1 MVRLSEQSVVPYRV
15 LSDAALLR
23 IGQTLQ
29 NIIAHWTAQLFG
41 DSYSDTGISVEASG
55 ADSHSTIS
63 NSYVVTASDSPLAQI
78 SLPAETLPRLLS
90 VPVEFRE
97 HRGIES
103 AASLVDRLQVD
114 LLSALAAKIMEGA
127 AVTEWSLERGTEMKC
142 PRSVWFQVDFGE
154 NRNAM
159 RLQLSPIVIDK
170 LCPPPAPAAV
180 GQGVGHSR
188 LAAIADS
195 VVDLEVRLGESQ
207 IDLADFTTLAVG
219 NVLVVD
225 SSLQDLCDVYGGGG
239 KRIGSA
245 RLGQSDGKRSIKIA
259 DTNTT

>member
-1 MVRLSEQSVVPYRV
+1 MVARLTKHTVVPYRV
-15 LSDAALLR
+15 LGDAALLR

-29 NIIAHWTAQLFG
+29 DIVTRWAAQFFG
-41 DSYSDTGISVEASG
+41 DSSSDAGISVEASD
-55 ADSHSTIS
+55 ADSHSTVS
-63 NSYVVTASDSPLAQI
+63 NSYVVTAVDSPLVQI
-78 SLPAETLPRLLS
+78 LLPAETLPRILS

-103 AASLVDRLQVD
+103 AASLVDRLQID
-114 LLSALAAKIMEGA
+114 LLSSLAAKITEVA
-127 AVTEWSLERGTEMKC
+127 SVTEWSLKRGPEMKC

-159 RLQLSPIVIDK
+159 RLQLSPVVIDN
-170 LCPPPAPAAV
+170 LCPAPESV
-180 GQGVGHSR
+180 GQGAGRSR
-188 LAAIADS
+188 LTAISDS
-195 VVDLEVRLGESQ
+195 VVDLEIRLGESQ

-225 SSLQDLCDVYGGGG
+225 SSLQDLCEVYGSDG

-245 RLGQSDGKRSIKIA
+245 RLGQSDGKRSIKMA
-259 DTNTT
+259 DVNTT